1 MPVEPLRH
9 SEQARWTGASDLR
22 VVSVNVGQPRQ
33 IPAGDRFV
41 LTSIFKSP
49 TESRVAVRSNNLEGD
64 RQSDLRVHGGPYKAV
79 YAYASEHYSYWHAEL
94 PGMMLPFGAFGEN
107 LTTAGLLEDTVA
119 IGERFRI
126 GSAILEV
133 TQPRMPCFKLALRFG
148 RSDMV
153 KKFWKSGYSGFYL
166 AVVEEGELG
175 AGDAI
180 EKLTDPAIERISVAE
195 VVGLHKG
202 EITDAEVFER
212 SLRAP
217 LRGSW
222 KKDIRERWADSS
234 LPLF

>member
-1 MPVEPLRH
+1 M
-9 SEQARWTGASDLR
+9 SQTNQCYAGSDLR
-22 VVSVNVGQPRQ
+22 IVSVNVGQPREV
-33 IPAGDRFV
+33 PAGERSV

-49 TESRVAVRSNNLEGD
+49 TAGRVAVRRNNLEGD

-79 YAYASEHYSYWHAEL
+79 YAYPSEHYAYWTEQL
-94 PGMMLPFGAFGEN
+94 PGMTLPFGAFGEN

-126 GSAILEV
+126 GSAIFEV

-153 KKFWKSGYSGFYL
+153 KKFWKSGFSGFYL
-166 AVVEEGELG
+166 AVLEEGELG
-175 AGDAI
+175 VEDAI
-180 EKLTDPAIERISVAE
+180 EKVADTALERISVAQ

-202 EITDAEVFER
+202 EIDDAALFER
-212 SLRAP
+212 ALRAP
-217 LRGSW
+217 LRGNW
-222 KKDIRERWADSS
+222 KNDIRERWTASS